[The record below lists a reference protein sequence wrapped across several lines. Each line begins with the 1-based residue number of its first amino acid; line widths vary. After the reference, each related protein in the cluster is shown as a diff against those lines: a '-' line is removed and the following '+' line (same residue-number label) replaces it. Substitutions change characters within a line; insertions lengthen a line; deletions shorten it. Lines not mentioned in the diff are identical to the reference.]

1 MLAAFFVL
9 QWKPTNNQ
17 DVLSVNTEFV
27 IIVPHTDGSADN
39 QHGNAHNCNFFFLCR
54 NETKMQA
61 INSAIVNSWRD

>member
-1 MLAAFFVL
+1 MFAAFFVL

-39 QHGNAHNCNFFFLCR
+39 QYFFFFLNCR
-54 NETKMQA
+54 NQTKMQA
-61 INSAIVNSWRD
+61 INSAMVKSWRD